1 MAEVVQVLCQ
11 QQHVCMHHI
20 SALKRMGSRRQ
31 LNCLHAKPHDVMSES
46 VRLAKRLA
54 EQLSCSRSQAERY
67 IEGGWV
73 RVNGVIQES
82 PQHRVTDERIELD
95 KNATLLDSVPMTILL
110 NKPPGYTWDESKQSA
125 VQMLAASNRSK
136 TDSSGVRLLQRHL
149 KAQAC
154 MTPLERG
161 ASGLLVYSQDFR
173 IQRKLVDDANT
184 TENEMIVDV
193 RGEVSEEQLHQLNR
207 PLMRRD
213 RLIIHAKVALSK
225 ANDHITG
232 LRFAAKGAE
241 PGRIAQLCEHHGLQI
256 TAMKRI
262 RVGRVPLAD
271 LPLGQWR
278 FLQSHE
284 RF

>member
-1 MAEVVQVLCQ
+1 MPT
-11 QQHVCMHHI
+11 
-20 SALKRMGSRRQ
+20 
-31 LNCLHAKPHDVMSES
+31 PHTTNEP

-54 EQLSCSRSQAERY
+54 EQLSCSRSQAEQY

-73 RVNGVIQES
+73 RVNGVVQES
-82 PQHRVTDERIELD
+82 PQHRVSHERIEVD
-95 KNATLLDSVPMTILL
+95 QNASLLESLPMTILL
-110 NKPPGYTWDESKQSA
+110 HKPPGYTWENNEQRGKQCA
-125 VQMLAASNRSK
+125 VSLLTSTNRSK
-136 TDSSGVRLLQRHL
+136 ADSSGVRLLQRHL

-154 MTPLERG
+154 ITPLESG
-161 ASGLLVYSQDFR
+161 ASGLLVFSQDFR
-173 IQRKLVDDANT
+173 IQRKLWDDANT
-184 TENEMIVDV
+184 TENEVIVDV
-193 RGEVSEEQLHQLNR
+193 QGEVSEEALISLNR
-207 PLMRRD
+207 PFIRRD

-241 PGRIAQLCEHHGLQI
+241 PGRISQLCEHHGLNI

-271 LPLGQWR
+271 LPVGQWR
-278 FLQSHE
+278 FLQGHE

>member
-1 MAEVVQVLCQ
+1 
-11 QQHVCMHHI
+11 
-20 SALKRMGSRRQ
+20 
-31 LNCLHAKPHDVMSES
+31 MSEPI
-46 VRLAKRLA
+46 RLAKRLA
-54 EQLSCSRSQAERY
+54 EQLSISRSQAEQY

-73 RVNGVIQES
+73 RVDGIVQES
-82 PQHRVTDERIELD
+82 PQHRVANERIELD

-110 NKPPGYTWDESKQSA
+110 HKPPGYTWDQGMQYA
-125 VQMLAASNRSK
+125 VQLLAASGRSK
-136 TDSSGVRLLQRHL
+136 SDSSGVRLLQRHL
-149 KAQAC
+149 KAQTC
-154 MTPLERG
+154 VTPLESG
-161 ASGLLVYSQDFR
+161 ASGLLVFSQDFR
-173 IQRKLVDDANT
+173 IQRKLWDDANT

-193 RGEVSEEQLHQLNR
+193 QGEVSDDVLISLNR
-207 PLMRRD
+207 PFIRRD

-225 ANDHITG
+225 ANDQITG

-241 PGRIAQLCEHHGLQI
+241 PGRIAQLCEHHGLHI